1 MQVAT
6 ETSTRE
12 TPLNSRS
19 RFRRSPKGVGGIR
32 SNKFS
37 AENIGARGGRVN
49 AQPVANRAIPGLSAS
64 TGRAA
69 AKFNVAFTAR
79 NSAPPLQDFQK
90 LLYNGKVRWK
100 SPPVRAHF
108 CLHRCANRERIE
120 NFQRHRASA
129 QSGRRSRTP
138 QRHRSLDFP
147 RAGQSTH
154 LLAAARS
161 SPPHHHGENQRISPP
176 RHVVASTNGPG

>member
-1 MQVAT
+1 MRVAT

-32 SNKFS
+32 SIKFS
-37 AENIGARGGRVN
+37 AENIGARSERVN
-49 AQPVANRAIPGLSAS
+49 AQPVANRDIPRLSAS

-69 AKFNVAFTAR
+69 AKFNMAFTAR
-79 NSAPPLQDFQK
+79 NSPPPLQDLEK
-90 LLYNGKVRWK
+90 LLYNGKVRRK
-100 SPPVRAHF
+100 SPPVGAYF
-108 CLHRCANRERIE
+108 CLQKCANRERVE
-120 NFQRHRASA
+120 NFYRNRAPA

-147 RAGQSTH
+147 RTRQSAH
-154 LLAAARS
+154 LLAPTRS
-161 SPPHHHGENQRISPP
+161 SPAHHHGENQRISPP
-176 RHVVASTNGPG
+176 GYLVA